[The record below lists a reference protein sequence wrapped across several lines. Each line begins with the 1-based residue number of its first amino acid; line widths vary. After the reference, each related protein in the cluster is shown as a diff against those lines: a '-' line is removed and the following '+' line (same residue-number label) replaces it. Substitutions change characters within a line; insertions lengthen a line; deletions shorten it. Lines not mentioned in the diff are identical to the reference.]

1 MHIKLSE
8 KEQKLLSM
16 LTMIPPSFEAAA
28 QLLAAEKFTTD
39 EVTRVAIEYSDEC
52 FCEVDDFESEN
63 NIPRPKGVVPN
74 LHSTYI
80 VDVIRFLLQYGL
92 DPNGIHEDCNIMD
105 SLHYVDNEFLAA
117 DALALLLEHGG
128 NHDLIVDGEELF
140 SSTDT
145 LNVVASIEIS
155 FNVGHVLSGTIS
167 VIIYYSGFTATIIA
181 YFSACYQ
188 LFLQFIINIFYITS
202 FALFL

>member
-1 MHIKLSE
+1 M
-8 KEQKLLSM
+8 
-16 LTMIPPSFEAAA
+16 
-28 QLLAAEKFTTD
+28 LAAEKFTTD

-128 NHDLIVDGEELF
+128 NHDLIVDGEELNT
-140 SSTDT
+140 SSRLRGAVT
-145 LNVVASIEIS
+145 NKQ
-155 FNVGHVLSGTIS
+155 
-167 VIIYYSGFTATIIA
+167 TIIKRKSEGNPLI
-181 YFSACYQ
+181 F
-188 LFLQFIINIFYITS
+188 LFKTVCIF
-202 FALFL
+202 